1 MLHSQFPVIT
11 LSKKTLWPLFMD
23 GVQLPQDYRATT
35 RRKFTFYHKVPRNS
49 WYSFD
54 QPWKNERVI

>member
-1 MLHSQFPVIT
+1 MFHLQFPVIT

-23 GVQLPQDYRATT
+23 GAQLPQDYRANM
-35 RRKFTFYHKVPRNS
+35 RRAFTFYHEVPRNS

-54 QPWKNERVI
+54 QPWKSERVI